1 LFPELTSYLSS
12 VARFHLAEA
21 GWEQLGIQ
29 PVAASTFTGLFFGWV
44 VLVSVLNL
52 VKDYSFMGL
61 CILAAK
67 NLFKRCAYCSCR
79 AIPVVTHTVV
89 SKAMSF

>member
-1 LFPELTSYLSS
+1 MTSDLSLVALFHP
-12 VARFHLAEA
+12 AEA
-21 GWEQLGIQ
+21 GWEQLGTQ
-29 PVAASTFTGLFFGWV
+29 PVAASTFTTFLIGWV

-67 NLFKRCAYCSCR
+67 NLFRRCASVPRDPLTRRYC
-79 AIPVVTHTVV
+79 AKNHVVETG
-89 SKAMSF
+89 